1 MRKVLLGTTAMVAAG
16 MLASAPSAI
25 AAEKLKLGVSGYM
38 EQWFGYSAQDGVSGQ
53 DFSGFNQIM
62 DAEVFFK
69 GSTELDNGLT
79 VGVDVQLEGNTG
91 GDQIDES
98 YMWIN
103 GSFGQ
108 FILGSE
114 NTAQYKM
121 GYGPSDFGIGLISGD
136 QPSWVTPLADDTP
149 TMDAKGNEVKNKINL
164 TGKGYWRNPMGSS
177 SWVEVLGMNDTQG
190 VSYYTPRFQGVQ
202 IGLTYTPDV
211 SAGEDD
217 GSMPNRDVH
226 NTDAISAGINYK
238 QSFDNA
244 SVGASLGYG
253 TVTRTMA
260 DDDSDPTALSM
271 GLTVGVGGFG
281 IGASYASF
289 DDSGVKNGEGYAVGA
304 NYATGPWGLSL
315 TYFHGERDGTETMME
330 DADGMMMSHLVDQ
343 AAINTVHLSAKYALG
358 PGVTA
363 KGTLG
368 HASIESDDTDID
380 ENVDDISA
388 TYLVVGVAVSY

>member
-38 EQWFGYSAQDGVSGQ
+38 EQWFGYTAQDGVSGQ

-91 GDQIDES
+91 GDTIDES
-98 YMWIN
+98 YMWIS

-114 NTAQYKM
+114 NSAQYKM

-136 QPSWVTPLADDTP
+136 QPSWVTPIADAEGD
-149 TMDAKGNEVKNKINL
+149 KINL

-190 VSYYTPRFQGVQ
+190 ISYYTPRFQGVQ
-202 IGLTYTPDV
+202 IGLTYTPEA
-211 SAGEDD
+211 SGAGEDN
-217 GSMPNRDVH
+217 GSMGNRDTD

-260 DDDSDPTALSM
+260 ADDSDPTALSM

-281 IGASYASF
+281 LGASYATF

-304 NYATGPWGLSL
+304 NYAMGPWGLSL
-315 TYFHGERDGTETMME
+315 TYFHGERDGTMM
-330 DADGMMMSHLVDQ
+330 DDGTLMDQ
-343 AAINTVHLSAKYALG
+343 AAANTVHLSAKYALG

-368 HASIESDDTDID
+368 HASIESDDTAID
-380 ENVDDISA
+380 ESVDDISA

>member
-53 DFSGFNQIM
+53 DFSGFNQIS

-136 QPSWVTPLADDTP
+136 QPSWVTPVADEEGD
-149 TMDAKGNEVKNKINL
+149 KINL

-260 DDDSDPTALSM
+260 DDDSDPSALSM

-281 IGASYASF
+281 IGASYAAF

-315 TYFHGERDGTETMME
+315 TYFHGERDGTMM
-330 DADGMMMSHLVDQ
+330 DDMLMDQ
-343 AAINTVHLSAKYALG
+343 AALNTVHLSAKYALG

-368 HASIESDDTDID
+368 HASIESDDTAID
-380 ENVDDISA
+380 ESVDDIAA

>member
-38 EQWFGYSAQDGVSGQ
+38 EQWFGYSAQDGESGQ

-98 YMWIN
+98 YMWIS

-136 QPSWVTPLADDTP
+136 QPSWVTPVADAEGD
-149 TMDAKGNEVKNKINL
+149 KISL
-164 TGKGYWRNPMGSS
+164 TSKGYWRNPMGSS

-217 GSMPNRDVH
+217 GSMPNRDTD
-226 NTDAISAGINYK
+226 NADAISAGINYK

-244 SVGASLGYG
+244 SVGASLTYG

-260 DDDSDPTALSM
+260 DDDSDPSALSM

-281 IGASYASF
+281 IGASYAAF
-289 DDSGVKNGEGYAVGA
+289 DDSGVKNGEGYSVGA
-304 NYATGPWGLSL
+304 NYATGPWGVSL
-315 TYFHGERDGTETMME
+315 TYFHGERDGTMM
-330 DADGMMMSHLVDQ
+330 DDTLMDQ
-343 AAINTVHLSAKYALG
+343 AALNTVHLSAKYALG

-368 HASIESDDTDID
+368 HASIESDDTAID
-380 ENVDDISA
+380 ESADDVSA

>member
-38 EQWFGYSAQDGVSGQ
+38 EQWFGYSAQDGESGQ

-98 YMWIN
+98 YMWIS

-136 QPSWVTPLADDTP
+136 QPSWVTPVADAEGD
-149 TMDAKGNEVKNKINL
+149 KISL
-164 TGKGYWRNPMGSS
+164 TSKGYWRNPMGSS

-217 GSMPNRDVH
+217 GSMPNRDTD
-226 NTDAISAGINYK
+226 NADAISAGINYK

-244 SVGASLGYG
+244 SVGASLTYG

-260 DDDSDPTALSM
+260 DDDSDPSALSM

-281 IGASYASF
+281 IGASYAAF
-289 DDSGVKNGEGYAVGA
+289 DDSGVKNGEGYSVGA
-304 NYATGPWGLSL
+304 NYGTGPWGVSL
-315 TYFHGERDGTETMME
+315 TYFHGERDGTMM
-330 DADGMMMSHLVDQ
+330 DDTLMDQ
-343 AAINTVHLSAKYALG
+343 AALNTVHLSAKYALG

-368 HASIESDDTDID
+368 HASIESDDTAID
-380 ENVDDISA
+380 ESADDVSA

>member
-53 DFSGFNQIM
+53 DFSGFNQSS

-69 GSTELDNGLT
+69 GSTDLDNGLT
-79 VGVDVQLEGNTG
+79 VGVDVQLEGNTS

-98 YMWIN
+98 YMWIS

-136 QPSWVTPLADDTP
+136 QPRWITPVADAEGD
-149 TMDAKGNEVKNKINL
+149 KINL

-211 SAGEDD
+211 SAGEDS
-217 GSMPNRDVH
+217 GSMPNRDMD
-226 NTDAISAGINYK
+226 NADAISAGINYK

-244 SVGASLGYG
+244 SVGASFGYG

-260 DDDSDPTALSM
+260 DDDADPTAINM

-281 IGASYASF
+281 LGASYATF

-304 NYATGPWGLSL
+304 SYAMGPWGLSL
-315 TYFHGERDGTETMME
+315 TYFHGERDGTSSM
-330 DADGMMMSHLVDQ
+330 DGYGMPHLVDQ

-368 HASIESDDTDID
+368 HASIESDDTAID
-380 ENVDDISA
+380 ESVDDISS

>member
-1 MRKVLLGTTAMVAAG
+1 MRRVLLGTTAMVAAG

-53 DFSGFNQIM
+53 DFSGFNQSS
-62 DAEVFFK
+62 DTEVFFK

-79 VGVDVQLEGNTG
+79 VGVDVQLEGNTS

-98 YMWIN
+98 YMWIE

-108 FILGSE
+108 FIVGSE

-121 GYGPSDFGIGLISGD
+121 GYGPSQFGITLISGD
-136 QPSWVTPLADDTP
+136 QPRWITPVADEEG
-149 TMDAKGNEVKNKINL
+149 DAINL
-164 TGKGYWRNPMGSS
+164 TGKGYWRHPMGSS
-177 SWVEVLGMNDTQG
+177 NWVEVLGMNDTQG

-211 SAGEDD
+211 SAGEDN
-217 GSMPNRDVH
+217 GSMPNRDMD

-253 TVTRTMA
+253 TVTRTTA

-289 DDSGVKNGEGYAVGA
+289 DDSGVKNGEGYSVGA
-304 NYATGPWGLSL
+304 NYSMGPWGIAVN
-315 TYFHGERDGTETMME
+315 YFHGERDGTATMM
-330 DADGMMMSHLVDQ
+330 DDGSAHLVDQ

-358 PGVTA
+358 PGVSF

-368 HASIESDDTDID
+368 HASIESDDTDIN
-380 ENVDDISA
+380 ESVDDIAA
-388 TYLVVGVAVSY
+388 TYLVVGVEVSY

>member
-53 DFSGFNQIM
+53 DFSGFNQIS

-136 QPSWVTPLADDTP
+136 QPSWVTPVADADG
-149 TMDAKGNEVKNKINL
+149 DKINL

-211 SAGEDD
+211 SAGEDN
-217 GSMPNRDVH
+217 GSMPNRDKD
-226 NTDAISAGINYK
+226 NADAISAGVNYK

-244 SVGASLGYG
+244 SVGASLTYG

-260 DDDSDPTALSM
+260 DDDSDPSALSM

-281 IGASYASF
+281 IGASYAAF

-315 TYFHGERDGTETMME
+315 TYFHGERDGTMM
-330 DADGMMMSHLVDQ
+330 DDMLMDQ
-343 AAINTVHLSAKYALG
+343 AALNTVHLSAKYALG

-368 HASIESDDTDID
+368 HASIESDDTAID
-380 ENVDDISA
+380 ESVDDISA